1 MAETK
6 RRPTSINLTPIAE
19 FRNVDLHIRSRRSL
33 QPLLEA
39 WPSAQTPTRV
49 GTAAPRWLVLNGP
62 GGKTATETVQKLL
75 RLVHALPRPARRCWN
90 DAATRTFD
98 IGVQAG
104 LGPRSFEEVHLDRN
118 VLAAISRVGGQLLI
132 TIYPPSTETINS
144 PEELARLVAK
154 FKRSRS

>member
-6 RRPTSINLTPIAE
+6 RRTTSADLTPIAE

-33 QPLLEA
+33 LPLLEA
-39 WPSAQTPTRV
+39 WPSAQAPTRV

-62 GGKTATETVQKLL
+62 GGKTATETVEKLL
-75 RLVHALPRPARRCWN
+75 RLVHVLPRRARRCWN
-90 DAATRTFD
+90 EAATRTFD

-104 LGPRSFEEVHLDRN
+104 LGPQSFEEVQLDRN
-118 VLAAISRVGGQLLI
+118 TLAAISRVGGQLLS
-132 TIYPPSTETINS
+132 TIYAPSTETINS

-154 FKRSRS
+154 VKRARG